1 MASVGSIRRG
11 GFSVVG
17 RSHGLAAEFFGQRKI
32 SCAVDATLGGGRD
45 ALFLASLLS
54 EDGKVYGFDIQAEA
68 VRRSRGLFEKNGL
81 SDRCEFFNA
90 GHENMSDLIPRA
102 LFGNVGCV
110 FFNLGWL
117 PGSDKSVATR
127 PSTTVAAIRAAV
139 ELMDKSRGFLSVAA
153 YRAHPGGREEFE
165 AVGELFEREIPFGEC
180 EISDPADAG
189 SPALFYARFGRGR

>member
-1 MASVGSIRRG
+1 MTALEIVQKTVRERLPEG
-11 GFSVVG
+11 GFAIDATAGRGHDTVFLARTVG
-17 RSHGLAAEFFGQRKI
+17 KSGRVLAFDIQQAAVDSTRALLEKEGLAAE
-32 SCAVDATLGGGRD
+32 VV
-45 ALFLASLLS
+45 LASHADMAS
-54 EDGKVYGFDIQAEA
+54 YAEPESA
-68 VRRSRGLFEKNGL
+68 DCIL
-81 SDRCEFFNA
+81 
-90 GHENMSDLIPRA
+90 
-102 LFGNVGCV
+102 
-110 FFNLGWL
+110 FNLGWL